1 MLHTELTGR
10 LGVVFPIIGA
20 PMGGVAHG
28 RLARAVT
35 EGGGLGMIGVGST
48 DAAELIE
55 REAPVASDSGRLP
68 FGIGLM
74 AWALDRNP
82 GLLDK
87 AIDARPALVSVSF
100 GSPAPYV
107 DALHEAGIA
116 VASQVQDVAGAR
128 AAAEAGVDFIVAQG
142 TDAGGHTGTVGT
154 LPLLQLVL
162 DTVDVPVIAAGG
174 IATARGLAAVLAAGA
189 AGAWVGTCLLASPE
203 AATKPEARAK
213 VLAARETDTVLT
225 RVFDVAQGIPWPE
238 RFAGR
243 ALRNRFTDRWHGRE
257 AELATDAAAGSELDG
272 ARRTADYDMAY
283 VYAGQAVG
291 LVRASRPAAEVVRD
305 LGEGAASLLGEQLDR
320 LLDGETNDRSG
331 SPHLSS

>member
-1 MLHTELTGR
+1 
-10 LGVVFPIIGA
+10 
-20 PMGGVAHG
+20 
-28 RLARAVT
+28 
-35 EGGGLGMIGVGST
+35 
-48 DAAELIE
+48 
-55 REAPVASDSGRLP
+55 
-68 FGIGLM
+68 M

-128 AAAEAGVDFIVAQG
+128 AAAEAGVDFVVAQG

-174 IATARGLAAVLAAGA
+174 IATARGLAAILAAGA

-203 AATKPEARAK
+203 ATTKPEARAK

-257 AELATDAAAGSELDG
+257 AELATDAAAGSDLDG

-331 SPHLSS
+331 SPHPSS

>member
-1 MLHTELTGR
+1 MLHTELTRR

-20 PMGGVAHG
+20 PMAGVAHG

-48 DAAELIE
+48 DAAELID
-55 REAPVASDSGRLP
+55 REVSVASDSGRLP

-74 AWALDRNP
+74 AWALDRHP

-87 AIDARPALVSVSF
+87 VIGARPALVSVSF

-107 DALHEAGIA
+107 DALHQAGIA
-116 VASQVQDVAGAR
+116 VASQVQDVAGTR
-128 AAAEAGVDFIVAQG
+128 AATEAGVDFVVAQG

-162 DTVDVPVIAAGG
+162 DAVHVPVIAAGG

-203 AATKPEARAK
+203 AATKPEARAR
-213 VLAARETDTVLT
+213 VLAAREIDTVLT

-257 AELATDAAAGSELDG
+257 AELATDAAAGSELAA
-272 ARRTADYDMAY
+272 ARGSANYDIAY
-283 VYAGQAVG
+283 LYAGQAVG
-291 LVRASRPAAEVVRD
+291 LVRSSRPAAEVVRD
-305 LGEGAASLLGEQLDR
+305 LGEGALALLGEQLDR
-320 LLDGETNDRSG
+320 LLEEETNDRSG
-331 SPHLSS
+331 SPHPSS

>member
-1 MLHTELTGR
+1 MLHTELTAR
-10 LGVVFPIIGA
+10 LGVAFPIIGA

-28 RLARAVT
+28 RLAQAVT

-48 DAAELIE
+48 DLPPLID
-55 REAPVASDSGRLP
+55 REAPVASDNGRLP

-74 AWALDRNP
+74 AWVLARRP
-82 GLLDK
+82 ELLEK
-87 AIDARPALVSVSF
+87 TMAARPVLVSVSF

-107 DALHEAGIA
+107 GSLHDAGIT
-116 VASQVQDVAGAR
+116 VASQVQDVAGAL

-154 LPLLQLVL
+154 LPLLQEVL
-162 DTVDVPVIAAGG
+162 DAVEVPVVAAGG

-203 AATKPEARAK
+203 AAIKPEARAK
-213 VLAARETDTVLT
+213 VLAAHEADTVLT
-225 RVFDVAQGIPWPE
+225 RVFDIAQQIPWPE

-257 AELATDAAAGSELDG
+257 ADLAVEATARNELEAARKA
-272 ARRTADYDMAY
+272 ADYDVTY
-283 VYAGQAVG
+283 IYAGQAVG
-291 LVRASRPAAEVVRD
+291 LVREPRPAAEVIRD
-305 LGEGAASLLGEQLDR
+305 LGEGAAALLGKHLDR
-320 LLDGETNDRSG
+320 LLGSG
-331 SPHLSS
+331 GTSGRPRLEG